1 MYSFVVFFCF
11 VKLTGN
17 LTDGF
22 LGLSFELTNTEILGW
37 LVYTYTFFIF
47 LVVSLILST
56 FLFAFAIL
64 PAFAQTSLNTGINYG
79 TFTGLGTQDL
89 REGIM
94 RIINVLLSFLGIIAI
109 VIMLWGGFVWLT
121 SGGSEEKVGQAKKI
135 ITAGIIGLVII
146 FISYAIATFVIG
158 QLILATG
165 AEQ

>member
-1 MYSFVVFFCF
+1 M
-11 VKLTGN
+11 KKR
-17 LTDGF
+17 
-22 LGLSFELTNTEILGW
+22 
-37 LVYTYTFFIF
+37 

-135 ITAGIIGLVII
+135 ITAGIVGLVII
-146 FISYAIATFVIG
+146 FIAFAIAQFVIT
-158 QLILATG
+158 QLITATG
-165 AEQ
+165 AGGV